1 MAVEQRE
8 AARGET
14 VIHSDHG
21 TQFTSWAFTESSH
34 VRAGAIDGPHR
45 RLQRQRAD
53 RSVVVTDADRAARH
67 APLDD
72 ARRTRRREKESL
84 TSLSGDYGLV
94 VSAGNE
100 RWSTYGAQRS
110 QPVAIGGKWNAR
122 ESGSKRRKPL
132 PWVATSCLRR
142 SMVRRGSTVRVRQR
156 ACTIY
161 LQNAS
166 YLVANETV
174 GVNPG
179 DLGTGLAHHLMGV
192 VSSARS
198 DRPRGDRPRRAKG
211 RRAPPPPRRAFGR
224 SPTSRR
230 G

>member
-34 VRAGAIDGPHR
+34 VRAGAIDGTHR

-110 QPVAIGGKWNAR
+110 QPVAIGSKWNAR
-122 ESGSKRRKPL
+122 ERGSKRRKPL

-156 ACTIY
+156 ASPKL
-161 LQNAS
+161 LQ
-166 YLVANETV
+166 V
-174 GVNPG
+174 GQSACP
-179 DLGTGLAHHLMGV
+179 
-192 VSSARS
+192 VS
-198 DRPRGDRPRRAKG
+198 
-211 RRAPPPPRRAFGR
+211 
-224 SPTSRR
+224 
-230 G
+230 

>member
-94 VSAGNE
+94 VSEGNE

-142 SMVRRGSTVRVRQR
+142 SMVRRGSPVRVRKR
-156 ACTIY
+156 A
-161 LQNAS
+161 LQKRRITA
-166 YLVANETV
+166 LFV
-174 GVNPG
+174 
-179 DLGTGLAHHLMGV
+179 
-192 VSSARS
+192 SARFA
-198 DRPRGDRPRRAKG
+198 DRRTWGRYGALYGAFRSRTALRSRQKRRDPQVSE
-211 RRAPPPPRRAFGR
+211 RSRAWSTNAIKK
-224 SPTSRR
+224 
-230 G
+230 

>member
-110 QPVAIGGKWNAR
+110 QPGGNRWQM
-122 ESGSKRRKPL
+122 E
-132 PWVATSCLRR
+132 
-142 SMVRRGSTVRVRQR
+142 
-156 ACTIY
+156 
-161 LQNAS
+161 
-166 YLVANETV
+166 
-174 GVNPG
+174 
-179 DLGTGLAHHLMGV
+179 
-192 VSSARS
+192 
-198 DRPRGDRPRRAKG
+198 RPRKRLKKAKTVAVGCDQLPEAFHGKEGDDG
-211 RRAPPPPRRAFGR
+211 S
-224 SPTSRR
+224 SPSEGLKKSPLQT
-230 G
+230 GI

>member
-72 ARRTRRREKESL
+72 ACRARQRDLRGTARSSTTRPAPPRSRHADTNRVRTL
-84 TSLSGDYGLV
+84 DT
-94 VSAGNE
+94 N
-100 RWSTYGAQRS
+100 TT
-110 QPVAIGGKWNAR
+110 PVA
-122 ESGSKRRKPL
+122 
-132 PWVATSCLRR
+132 
-142 SMVRRGSTVRVRQR
+142 STPVK
-156 ACTIY
+156 A
-161 LQNAS
+161 A
-166 YLVANETV
+166 
-174 GVNPG
+174 
-179 DLGTGLAHHLMGV
+179 
-192 VSSARS
+192 
-198 DRPRGDRPRRAKG
+198 
-211 RRAPPPPRRAFGR
+211 
-224 SPTSRR
+224 
-230 G
+230 

>member
-110 QPVAIGGKWNAR
+110 QPVATRRKWDRR
-122 ESGSKRRKPL
+122 ESGSNRRKPL
-132 PWVATSCLRR
+132 PWVATGCRGKA
-142 SMVRRGSTVRVRQR
+142 MVRRGSTVRVRQR
-156 ACTIY
+156 ALQKRCTAALFSREY
-161 LQNAS
+161 LHDLQGA
-166 YLVANETV
+166 V
-174 GVNPG
+174 GMEPFMEPSVRHYG
-179 DLGTGLAHHLMGV
+179 DGAV
-192 VSSARS
+192 
-198 DRPRGDRPRRAKG
+198 
-211 RRAPPPPRRAFGR
+211 
-224 SPTSRR
+224 
-230 G
+230 

>member
-34 VRAGAIDGPHR
+34 VRAGAIDGMC
-45 RLQRQRAD
+45 RQRAD

-84 TSLSGDYGLV
+84 TSLSGDHGLV

-110 QPVAIGGKWNAR
+110 QPV
-122 ESGSKRRKPL
+122 
-132 PWVATSCLRR
+132 
-142 SMVRRGSTVRVRQR
+142 
-156 ACTIY
+156 
-161 LQNAS
+161 
-166 YLVANETV
+166 
-174 GVNPG
+174 
-179 DLGTGLAHHLMGV
+179 
-192 VSSARS
+192 
-198 DRPRGDRPRRAKG
+198 
-211 RRAPPPPRRAFGR
+211 
-224 SPTSRR
+224 
-230 G
+230 